1 MSTNYRKQYNIKM
14 LMLYCKSLNVNF
26 QYFILSTLVN
36 YLCVLFSAKLQLIE
50 YSATIPKFPELTGN
64 FGESGRR
71 LGVER

>member
-1 MSTNYRKQYNIKM
+1 MNTSYASRYDLLNITLACLK
-14 LMLYCKSLNVNF
+14 
-26 QYFILSTLVN
+26 LSRN
-36 YLCVLFSAKLQLIE
+36 RISLFSAKLQVIE